1 MWTNSESSK
10 SHSIYF
16 NVGDR
21 VKSEF
26 YGLGSVTR
34 KVTEEFGERI
44 VVHFDHG
51 ADVVFSPAGEFVA
64 HHKNPEFDLS
74 PSDESPVMT
83 KRDWAIVWFMA
94 GACAASGLWGFVQ

>member
-1 MWTNSESSK
+1 MLTNSESSK

-64 HHKNPEFDLS
+64 NHKNPEFDLT
-74 PSDESPVMT
+74 PSDERPVMS
-83 KRDWAIVWFMA
+83 KWDWAIVWFMA
-94 GACAASGLWGFVQ
+94 GLCAGSGVLGMVQ

>member
-1 MWTNSESSK
+1 MSMNSESSK

-16 NVGDR
+16 EPGNR

-51 ADVVFSPAGEFVA
+51 ADVVYSPNGEFIA
-64 HHKNPEFDLS
+64 HHKNPEYDLT
-74 PSDESPVMT
+74 PSDERPVMSLT
-83 KRDWAIVWFMA
+83 DWVIVAFM
-94 GACAASGLWGFVQ
+94 SGLCLGTGIMGMVQ

>member
-1 MWTNSESSK
+1 MSMNSESSK
-10 SHSIYF
+10 SRNTYF
-16 NVGDR
+16 EPGAR

-51 ADVVFSPAGEFVA
+51 ADVVFSPNGEFIA
-64 HHKNPEFDLS
+64 HHKNPEYDLS
-74 PSDESPVMT
+74 PSDERPVMT
-83 KRDWAIVWFMA
+83 FAEWAIVWVMVGFCGGA
-94 GACAASGLWGFVQ
+94 GIAGMMQ